1 MYYDPYLAHYGV
13 KGMKWGVH
21 RYQNKDGSLTAAGK
35 KKYKSQGER
44 LRAKNPERYE
54 AVQNYRKIKIQK
66 APSSKDAPHGAATKN
81 WWKNAPVDVVA
92 RRMDREVK
100 DSRKYGN
107 KIRKEWVGIH
117 NAAADVNNPK
127 LNKLN
132 KKYEGV
138 DFKKDR
144 KAYKQYVK
152 EYVDSWNND
161 LVSEVKNRFGDA
173 PDIVTTDDILSLL
186 PTAISQEDAQHIYES
201 FYED

>member
-1 MYYDPYLAHYGV
+1 MNYEELMHYGV
-13 KGMKWGVH
+13 KGMKWGVR
-21 RYQNKDGSLTAAGK
+21 RYQNPDGSLTKAGK
-35 KKYKSQGER
+35 KRQQKQAKKY
-44 LRAKNPERYE
+44 AKKVTR
-54 AVQNYRKIKIQK
+54 
-66 APSSKDAPHGAATKN
+66 N
-81 WWKNAPVDVVA
+81 WVD
-92 RRMDREVK
+92 
-100 DSRKYGN
+100 
-107 KIRKEWVGIH
+107 IH

-127 LNKLN
+127 LNELN

-186 PTAISQEDAQHIYES
+186 PTAISQENAQYMYES
-201 FYED
+201 FYEDQN